1 MTFDYDKYY
10 DELLKNA
17 LKYGMSRNDFWYGS
31 NYKDYFL
38 YEEAY
43 YEKMHEQTHIQ
54 GYYNYIALNVVLS
67 NMFMDKNKG
76 NKPLVYPEK
85 NIYASA
91 KEKRVVGDITSVKTT
106 KENKQKV
113 FMKRLANCY

>member
-10 DELLKNA
+10 EDLFKNA
-17 LKYGMSRNDFWYGS
+17 LKYGMSKNDFW
-31 NYKDYFL
+31 NEDFRIYFL

-43 YEKMHEQTHIQ
+43 YEKMHEQSHTQ
-54 GYYNYIALNVVLS
+54 GYYNYLAFNIVLS
-67 NMFMDKNKG
+67 NAFLDKNKG

-85 NIYASA
+85 NIYTIA
-91 KEKRVVGDITSVKTT
+91 KEKIIVGAKTSVKIT

-113 FMKRLANCY
+113 FMNRLANCY

>member
-1 MTFDYDKYY
+1 
-10 DELLKNA
+10 
-17 LKYGMSRNDFWYGS
+17 MSRNDFWNGS

-85 NIYASA
+85 NIYTSA
-91 KEKRVVGDITSVKTT
+91 KEKRVVGTITSVKTT

>member
-17 LKYGMSRNDFWYGS
+17 LKYGMSRNDFWNGS

-91 KEKRVVGDITSVKTT
+91 KEKRVVGTITSTKTT

>member
-17 LKYGMSRNDFWYGS
+17 LKYGMTRNDFWNGS

-54 GYYNYIALNVVLS
+54 GYYNYIALNAVVS

-85 NIYASA
+85 NIYTSA
-91 KEKRVVGDITSVKTT
+91 KEKRVVGTITSTKTT